1 MGFVEEALL
10 LIKAGDHRTAAK
22 ILTEH
27 VDDPDLKK
35 VARINVMEWIGES
48 YSKCDEKGDA
58 AIWYEKAGNAIL
70 ETKEMASFERKKKAL
85 QDFERA
91 MDCYKSENDKDGIR
105 RVSVLKYSLS
115 NPSI

>member
-22 ILTEH
+22 VLREH

-35 VARINVMEWIGES
+35 AARINIMEWIGES
-48 YSKCDEKGDA
+48 YSKCDDKGNA
-58 AIWYEKAGNAIL
+58 AIWYEKAGKAVL

-85 QDFERA
+85 QDFEKA
-91 MDCYKSENDKDGIR
+91 MDCYKSEDDKDGIR

-115 NPSI
+115 NQAI

>member
-10 LIKAGDHRTAAK
+10 LIKAGDHRAAAK

-27 VDDPDLKK
+27 VDDADLKK
-35 VARINVMEWIGES
+35 LARINVMEWIGES
-48 YSKCDEKGDA
+48 YSKCDEKDDA
-58 AIWYEKAGNAIL
+58 AVWFEKAGKAYL
-70 ETKEMASFERKKKAL
+70 ETKEIASFERKKKAL

-91 MDCYKSENDKDGIR
+91 LDCYKSDNNKNGIK

-115 NPSI
+115 NSSL